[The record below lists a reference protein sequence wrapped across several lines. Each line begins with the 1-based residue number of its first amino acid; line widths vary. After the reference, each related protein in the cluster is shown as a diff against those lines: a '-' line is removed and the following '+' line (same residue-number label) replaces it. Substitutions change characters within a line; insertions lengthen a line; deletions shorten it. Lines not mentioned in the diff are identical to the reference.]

1 MDWVSHTVSAFGQS
15 VGIPGLSLDTD
26 GCALFAL
33 EPSGMLC
40 LQDLL
45 PAGGE
50 DVLIVLA
57 RPLPSPPA
65 ACLRRALMLADFRA
79 NAGWN
84 TQVGMRGEDL
94 VVSLRMPRHSFMLS
108 ALEEAVEVL
117 FDFHA
122 RVAQLH

>member
-15 VGIPGLSLDTD
+15 VGIHGLALDAD

-33 EPSGMLC
+33 EPSGMLY
-40 LQDLL
+40 LQDLM
-45 PAGGE
+45 PAGGDE
-50 DVLIVLA
+50 VLVVLA

-65 ACLRRALMLADFRA
+65 ASMRRALRLADFRA
-79 NAGWN
+79 SAAWN
-84 TQVGMRGEDL
+84 TQVGLRGEDL
-94 VVSLRMPRHSFMLS
+94 VVSLRMPRPSFMLS
-108 ALEEAVEVL
+108 ALEEAVEAL